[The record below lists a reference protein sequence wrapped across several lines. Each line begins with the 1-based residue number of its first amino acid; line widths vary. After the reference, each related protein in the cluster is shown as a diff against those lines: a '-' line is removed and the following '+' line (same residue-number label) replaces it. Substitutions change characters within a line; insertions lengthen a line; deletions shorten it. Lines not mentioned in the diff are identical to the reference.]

1 MNNTAQPFYNAM
13 RPFIDLTN
21 ANIESFLRFARSP
34 EISEVA
40 KVGFEKYL
48 EFANAS
54 FTRLV
59 ASNAFAEWNRAVLN
73 NYSHFTTQYVESL
86 SSITAQTQE
95 LISRQTEQ
103 GTRSLQQISEATSRA
118 ANAGMDT
125 LKKAAAR

>member
-73 NYSHFTTQYVESL
+73 NYSHFTTQYVENL
-86 SSITAQTQE
+86 SSIAAQTQE
-95 LISRQTEQ
+95 LMSRQAEQ

-118 ANAGMDT
+118 ANVGMDT
-125 LKKAAAR
+125 LKKSAAR

>member
-13 RPFIDLTN
+13 RPFIELTN

-54 FTRLV
+54 FTRLA

-73 NYSHFTTQYVESL
+73 NYSHFATQYVESL